1 MSSAAHAARGEQG
14 RIAACPLRETRLVV
28 IQFPAPQRA
37 ARRPDPVTHRLCA
50 FPPAT
55 ERDKRDPLERFN
67 RAVFKLNRGVDRA
80 VARPAAKVYVAV
92 TPKPVRAGVSNF
104 MQNIGYPVTIAND
117 LLQGKPLQMTRD
129 LGRLLVNTTLGV
141 GGLFDPATKMGLVAN
156 DEDFGQTLGKWG
168 LHPGPY
174 LMLPLLG
181 PATIRDTF
189 GRAGDVAITPRSYVK
204 DDTTRYAVLALDL
217 VDTRAQLL
225 DADATLDSSFDPYGF
240 VRDAYLQRREF
251 SRPTGTSRRSTTS
264 RTRKASSRPRQHRCR
279 TRKPSRRRG
288 LRRSSNGQ

>member
-1 MSSAAHAARGEQG
+1 MLSSNS
-14 RIAACPLRETRLVV
+14 LRRSALLGGLILLLTGC
-28 IQFPAPQRA
+28 A
-37 ARRPDPVTHRLCA
+37 A

-251 SRPTGTSRRSTTS
+251 LTTDGDIQTQYDEPDTEGIVAPTAAPLPDTQAEPQARPQ
-264 RTRKASSRPRQHRCR
+264 AQ
-279 TRKPSRRRG
+279 
-288 LRRSSNGQ
+288 Q